1 MPLHREI
8 CPLGGIRLK
17 NRGIEDAGLSP
28 MEVRQADRALRPGA
42 LEEIERSLRAKLK
55 AHDLSDP
62 FIERSLEDAMQRGL
76 VEYLRVL
83 DRGEVVENP
92 AGFVVQA
99 GFCRAIDELRQEAR
113 HADGAVVDALIES
126 GGAPEPST
134 DEVAIDYLQAQ
145 EMREAVSH
153 LSPEEQQV
161 LRLHYFDEM
170 SAGASAK
177 ALFCSETT
185 YRRRL
190 ETAKKKL
197 AELLGA
203 PVPEPGSQLAIE
215 IGVMLWVSL
224 RGANV
229 ALAQGPIEQLVGILH
244 SAQDAATWAAGRARD
259 LAARLGGGGGGEK
272 LTAIAS
278 SGPGRVVGTCVAAC
292 VLAVGGA
299 ELAGV
304 GRGGDHHRT
313 PAPLAHPKGAK
324 KPPRPAPVVVAS
336 PIPTPEP
343 APVQT
348 RSKAGGSQSQ
358 ASTSSPSRAERR
370 EREATEAVRS
380 QQLEGAVA
388 EEAPAPEPAPETSTS
403 SSSGSSPTQIANE
416 QFGP

>member
-1 MPLHREI
+1 
-8 CPLGGIRLK
+8 
-17 NRGIEDAGLSP
+17 

-42 LEEIERSLRAKLK
+42 LEDIERSLRAKLK
-55 AHDLSDP
+55 AHGLSDP
-62 FIERSLEDAMQRGL
+62 FIERSVEDAMQKGL

-83 DRGEVVENP
+83 DRGEAVENP
-92 AGFVVQA
+92 AGFIVQA
-99 GFCRAIDELRQEAR
+99 SFCRAIDELRQEAH
-113 HADGAVVDALIES
+113 HADGVVVDALIES
-126 GGAPEPST
+126 GGVPEPPT
-134 DEVAIDYLQAQ
+134 DEVAIDYLQIR

-153 LSPEEQQV
+153 LSAEEQQV

-190 ETAKKKL
+190 DLAKRKL
-197 AELLGA
+197 GELLGA

-215 IGVMLWVSL
+215 IGVVLWVSL

-229 ALAQGPIEQLVGILH
+229 ALAQGPIEQLVGIIH
-244 SAQDAATWAAGRARD
+244 SAQDAAAWAAGRARD
-259 LAARLGGGGGGEK
+259 LAARFGGGGGGEK
-272 LTAIAS
+272 LTALAS

-304 GRGGDHHRT
+304 GQGSDDHPVQARHTR
-313 PAPLAHPKGAK
+313 HHKEAK
-324 KPPRPAPVVVAS
+324 KSPGPVHVVVAS
-336 PIPTPEP
+336 PIPAPEP
-343 APVQT
+343 ASARTP
-348 RSKAGGSQSQ
+348 SKPRASQSRT
-358 ASTSSPSRAERR
+358 STSSSSRTEQR
-370 EREATEAVRS
+370 EQEATEAVRS
-380 QQLEGAVA
+380 QQLEGAVV
-388 EEAPAPEPAPETSTS
+388 EEASAPEPTPETSTS

>member
-1 MPLHREI
+1 
-8 CPLGGIRLK
+8 
-17 NRGIEDAGLSP
+17 

-55 AHDLSDP
+55 AHDLSAP
-62 FIERSLEDAMQRGL
+62 FIERSLEDAMQKGL

-92 AGFVVQA
+92 AGFIVQA
-99 GFCRAIDELRQEAR
+99 SFCRAIDELRQEAR
-113 HADGAVVDALIES
+113 HADGVIVDTLIES
-126 GGAPEPST
+126 GGVPEPST
-134 DEVAIDYLQAQ
+134 DELAIDYLRVR
-145 EMREAVSH
+145 ELREAVSH
-153 LSPEEQQV
+153 LPPEEQQV

-190 ETAKKKL
+190 DNAKKKL
-197 AELLGA
+197 GELLGA

-215 IGVMLWVSL
+215 IGVVLWVSL

-229 ALAQGPIEQLVGILH
+229 ALARGPIEPIIGIVH
-244 SAQDAATWAAGRARD
+244 SAQEAAAWAAGRARD
-259 LAARLGGGGGGEK
+259 LAGRFIGGGGGEK
-272 LTAIAS
+272 LTALAS

-292 VLAVGGA
+292 VLAFGGA

-304 GRGGDHHRT
+304 GQGGDRHPAQVRRAHHHEEAR
-313 PAPLAHPKGAK
+313 KS
-324 KPPRPAPVVVAS
+324 PRPERVVVAS
-336 PIPTPEP
+336 PIPAPEP
-343 APVQT
+343 TPVHT
-348 RSKAGGSQSQ
+348 RSKPRGTRSQTST
-358 ASTSSPSRAERR
+358 STSSASRAEQR
-370 EREATEAVRS
+370 EQEATEAVRS
-380 QQLEGAVA
+380 QQLEGAVV

>member
-1 MPLHREI
+1 
-8 CPLGGIRLK
+8 
-17 NRGIEDAGLSP
+17 

-55 AHDLSDP
+55 AHDLSAP
-62 FIERSLEDAMQRGL
+62 FIERSLEDAMQKGL

-92 AGFVVQA
+92 AGFIVQA

-113 HADGAVVDALIES
+113 HADGVVIDALIES
-126 GGAPEPST
+126 GGVPEPPT
-134 DEVAIDYLQAQ
+134 DEVAIDYLRVR
-145 EMREAVSH
+145 ELREAVSH
-153 LSPEEQQV
+153 LPPEEQQV
-161 LRLHYFDEM
+161 LRLHYFDEK

-190 ETAKKKL
+190 ENAKKKL
-197 AELLGA
+197 GELLGA
-203 PVPEPGSQLAIE
+203 PAPEPGSQLAIE
-215 IGVMLWVSL
+215 IGVVLWVSL

-229 ALAQGPIEQLVGILH
+229 ALTRGPIEQIVGIVH
-244 SAQDAATWAAGRARD
+244 SAHDGAAWAAGRARD
-259 LAARLGGGGGGEK
+259 FAGRFVGGGGGEK

-304 GRGGDHHRT
+304 GQDGDHH
-313 PAPLAHPKGAK
+313 PAEARRAHHHREAK
-324 KPPRPAPVVVAS
+324 KSPRPERVVVAS
-336 PIPTPEP
+336 PIPAPEP
-343 APVQT
+343 APAQT
-348 RSKAGGSQSQ
+348 RSKPRGSQSQ
-358 ASTSSPSRAERR
+358 TSTSSASRAEHR
-370 EREATEAVRS
+370 EQEATEAVRS
-380 QQLEGAVA
+380 QQLEGAVV